1 MLFVLRLW
9 KMRKCLLQLLCL
21 ACPHSILIYWV
32 IFFRRSLSIR
42 VSNFAPYLCHVLLN
56 PHQDASALQH
66 LEMCTDLL
74 QHLFQLFKTKI
85 DFSQS
90 GMWRYK
96 VYLVIHS
103 SNECNN
109 TSPSRWG
116 SSNFL
121 SLCKHQCKKKQT
133 VVKNLSCKMPGSQ
146 VVLLLLEAIVR
157 VAK

>member
-1 MLFVLRLW
+1 MFFVLRLW
-9 KMRKCLLQLLCL
+9 KTLRCLLQLLCL
-21 ACPHSILIYWV
+21 ACPHSILIYCV
-32 IFFRRSLSIR
+32 IFLRRSLSIR

-56 PHQDASALQH
+56 PHQDANALQH

-74 QHLFQLFKTKI
+74 QYQLELFKTKI

-96 VYLVIHS
+96 VYPVIHS

-109 TSPSRWG
+109 TSLSHWR

-121 SLCKHQCKKKQT
+121 SLCKQQCKKNQSAME
-133 VVKNLSCKMPGSQ
+133 NLSCKMPGSQ
-146 VVLLLLEAIVR
+146 VVFLLLQAIVR
-157 VAK
+157 AAK